1 MAKISM
7 VAREDKRKRMSDRDF
22 AKRSGLKSRIIDE
35 SLSDE
40 ERWDAMIMLQKMPRD
55 GSRSR
60 QRSRCVLTG
69 RPRGYYRRFG
79 LARNKL
85 RELIMRGEVPGV
97 VKSSW

>member
-1 MAKISM
+1 MI
-7 VAREDKRKRMSDRDF
+7 AREEKRRRMSNRDLV
-22 AKRSGLKSRIIDE
+22 KRSELKAKIIDE

-40 ERWDAMIMLQKMPRD
+40 ERWNAMIMLQKLPRN

-60 QRSRCVLTG
+60 QRNRCVITG

>member
-1 MAKISM
+1 MAKLSM
-7 VAREDKRKRMSDRDF
+7 VAREVKRKRLSERDF
-22 AKRSGLKSRIIDE
+22 TKRNELKAKIIDE
-35 SLSDE
+35 SLSDD
-40 ERWDAMIMLQKMPRD
+40 ERWNAMIMLQKLPRN

-60 QRSRCVLTG
+60 QRNRCLLTG

>member
-1 MAKISM
+1 MAKSSM
-7 VAREDKRKRMSDRDF
+7 VAREDKRKRICNRDF
-22 AKRSGLKSRIIDE
+22 AKRRELKVKIIDE

-40 ERWDAMIMLQKMPRD
+40 DRWDAMIMLQKLPRN

-60 QRSRCVLTG
+60 QRNRCVLTG

-79 LARNKL
+79 LSRNKL

>member
-7 VAREDKRKRMSDRDF
+7 VAREHKRKRICNRDF
-22 AKRSGLKSRIIDE
+22 DKRNELKAKIIDE

-40 ERWDAMIMLQKMPRD
+40 DRWDAMIALQKLPRN

-60 QRSRCVLTG
+60 QRNRCVLTG

-79 LARNKL
+79 VSRNKL

>member
-1 MAKISM
+1 MI
-7 VAREDKRKRMSDRDF
+7 AREEKRRRMSNRDLVKRRELK
-22 AKRSGLKSRIIDE
+22 AKIIDE

-40 ERWDAMIMLQKMPRD
+40 ERWNAMIMLQKLPRN

-60 QRSRCVLTG
+60 QRNRCVITG

>member
-1 MAKISM
+1 MAKKSM
-7 VAREDKRKRMSDRDF
+7 VARDTKRKLICNRDT
-22 AKRSGLKSRIIDE
+22 AKRSALKAKIIDE
-35 SLSDE
+35 SLPDE
-40 ERWDAMIMLQKMPRD
+40 ERWDAMILLQKLPRD

-60 QRSRCVLTG
+60 QRNRCLLTG

-85 RELIMRGEVPGV
+85 RELIMRGEVPGM

>member
-1 MAKISM
+1 MAKLSM
-7 VAREDKRKRMSDRDF
+7 IAREEKRRRMSNRDLV
-22 AKRSGLKSRIIDE
+22 KRSELKAKIIDE

-40 ERWDAMIMLQKMPRD
+40 ERWNAMIMLQKLPRN

-60 QRSRCVLTG
+60 QRNRCVITG

>member
-1 MAKISM
+1 MAKLSM
-7 VAREDKRKRMSDRDF
+7 VAREEKRKRLCQRDF
-22 AKRSGLKSRIIDE
+22 AKRSELKAKIIDE

-40 ERWDAMIMLQKMPRD
+40 ERWDAMILLQKMPRN

-60 QRSRCVLTG
+60 QRNRCVLTG

-79 LARNKL
+79 LGRNKL